1 MNIAVIFAGGVG
13 SRMHSKDRPKQ
24 FLEMY
29 NKPIIIHTLEYF
41 ENHSMIDAIVVVC
54 IKDWIPYL
62 NKLLYKFRIEKV
74 KSVVPGGETGQLS
87 IYNGLKSAKQIA
99 KDEKSIVLIHDG
111 VRPLINEKVI
121 SDNIQSVIKYGSAI
135 TTAKVKET
143 ILVVN
148 EGTAT
153 IDYVPSRNNSRVAK
167 APQSFWLDDILK
179 AHEKALSEGE
189 KNCIDSCTMMQ
200 RYGYDLYLID
210 GPGENIKI
218 TTPEDFYTMR
228 AILEAKENEIKTKD
242 REAYEKEI
250 KKLQEQL
257 KKEEAKVTSLQND
270 LNSSED
276 KKKIAVMEAVKKV
289 EDEKRDLEGKLTQ
302 EKDRAQ
308 FLLTQKDDEIAYY
321 KDLKTRMS
329 TKMVGETL
337 EQHCEIQFN
346 QLRATAFRN
355 AYFEKD
361 NDARSGS
368 KGDYIYRECDEN
380 GVEIISIMFEMKNEM
395 DETATKH
402 KNEDFFK
409 ELDKDRRE
417 KKCEYAVLVSL
428 LEADSELYNGGIVDV
443 SYKYDKMYVVRPQ
456 CFIPMI
462 TLLRNAAMNALVYKQ
477 ELEVIRNQDI
487 DISNFEDS
495 LLQFKNDFSR
505 NYNIAHTHFDKAID
519 EIDKTIDH
527 LQKVKKELL
536 GSDNQLRIAN
546 NKVDEVSVKK
556 LTKNNPTMQAKFKEL

>member
-1 MNIAVIFAGGVG
+1 MAELKCPHCGQAFTVDDTEVSSIIQQIRDKEFQ
-13 SRMHSKDRPKQ
+13 KD
-24 FLEMY
+24 LE
-29 NKPIIIHTLEYF
+29 
-41 ENHSMIDAIVVVC
+41 
-54 IKDWIPYL
+54 
-62 NKLLYKFRIEKV
+62 
-74 KSVVPGGETGQLS
+74 
-87 IYNGLKSAKQIA
+87 
-99 KDEKSIVLIHDG
+99 
-111 VRPLINEKVI
+111 
-121 SDNIQSVIKYGSAI
+121 
-135 TTAKVKET
+135 
-143 ILVVN
+143 
-148 EGTAT
+148 
-153 IDYVPSRNNSRVAK
+153 SRVSELEEHMREK
-167 APQSFWLDDILK
+167 
-179 AHEKALSEGE
+179 HELE
-189 KNCIDSCTMMQ
+189 
-200 RYGYDLYLID
+200 
-210 GPGENIKI
+210 
-218 TTPEDFYTMR
+218 
-228 AILEAKENEIKTKD
+228 LEAKENEIKSQD

-250 KKLQEQL
+250 KKLQDRL
-257 KKEEAKVTSLQND
+257 KKEETKVVSLQND
-270 LNSSED
+270 LNNSED

-302 EKDRAQ
+302 EKDTRQ
-308 FLLTQKDDEIAYY
+308 LLLAQKDEQIAYY

-346 QLRATAFRN
+346 QLRATAFKN

-361 NDARSGS
+361 NDARTGS

-380 GVEIISIMFEMKNEM
+380 DVEIISIMFEMKNEM

-456 CFIPMI
+456 CFIPII
-462 TLLRNAAMNALVYKQ
+462 TLLRNAAMNALIYKQ
-477 ELEVIRNQDI
+477 ELEVVRNQDI
-487 DISNFEDS
+487 DISRFEDN
-495 LLQFKNDFSR
+495 LLQFKNDFGR
-505 NYNIAHTHFDKAID
+505 NYNLAHSHFDKAID

-527 LQKVKKELL
+527 LQKVKKELM

-556 LTKNNPTMQAKFKEL
+556 LTKDNPTMQAKFREVNQG

>member
-1 MNIAVIFAGGVG
+1 MAELKCPHCGQAFTVDDTEVSSIIQQIRDKEFQ
-13 SRMHSKDRPKQ
+13 KD
-24 FLEMY
+24 
-29 NKPIIIHTLEYF
+29 
-41 ENHSMIDAIVVVC
+41 
-54 IKDWIPYL
+54 
-62 NKLLYKFRIEKV
+62 
-74 KSVVPGGETGQLS
+74 
-87 IYNGLKSAKQIA
+87 LKSRVSEMEEHMR
-99 KDEKSIVLIHDG
+99 EK
-111 VRPLINEKVI
+111 
-121 SDNIQSVIKYGSAI
+121 
-135 TTAKVKET
+135 
-143 ILVVN
+143 
-148 EGTAT
+148 
-153 IDYVPSRNNSRVAK
+153 
-167 APQSFWLDDILK
+167 
-179 AHEKALSEGE
+179 HELE
-189 KNCIDSCTMMQ
+189 
-200 RYGYDLYLID
+200 
-210 GPGENIKI
+210 
-218 TTPEDFYTMR
+218 
-228 AILEAKENEIKTKD
+228 LEAKENEIKTKD

-250 KKLQEQL
+250 KKLQERL

-289 EDEKRDLEGKLTQ
+289 EDEKRDLEGKLTK

-462 TLLRNAAMNALVYKQ
+462 TLLRNAAMNAL
-477 ELEVIRNQDI
+477 IM
-487 DISNFEDS
+487 
-495 LLQFKNDFSR
+495 
-505 NYNIAHTHFDKAID
+505 
-519 EIDKTIDH
+519 
-527 LQKVKKELL
+527 
-536 GSDNQLRIAN
+536 
-546 NKVDEVSVKK
+546 VS
-556 LTKNNPTMQAKFKEL
+556 

>member
-1 MNIAVIFAGGVG
+1 MAELKCPHCGQAFTVDDTEVSSIIQQIRDKEFQ
-13 SRMHSKDRPKQ
+13 KD
-24 FLEMY
+24 LE
-29 NKPIIIHTLEYF
+29 
-41 ENHSMIDAIVVVC
+41 
-54 IKDWIPYL
+54 
-62 NKLLYKFRIEKV
+62 
-74 KSVVPGGETGQLS
+74 
-87 IYNGLKSAKQIA
+87 
-99 KDEKSIVLIHDG
+99 
-111 VRPLINEKVI
+111 
-121 SDNIQSVIKYGSAI
+121 
-135 TTAKVKET
+135 
-143 ILVVN
+143 
-148 EGTAT
+148 
-153 IDYVPSRNNSRVAK
+153 SRVSELEEHMREK
-167 APQSFWLDDILK
+167 
-179 AHEKALSEGE
+179 HELE
-189 KNCIDSCTMMQ
+189 
-200 RYGYDLYLID
+200 
-210 GPGENIKI
+210 
-218 TTPEDFYTMR
+218 
-228 AILEAKENEIKTKD
+228 LEAKENEIKSQD

-250 KKLQEQL
+250 KKLQDRL
-257 KKEEAKVTSLQND
+257 KKEETKVVSLQND
-270 LNSSED
+270 LNNSED

-302 EKDRAQ
+302 EKDTRQ
-308 FLLTQKDDEIAYY
+308 RLLAQKDEQIAYY

-380 GVEIISIMFEMKNEM
+380 GIEIISIMFEMKNEM

-456 CFIPMI
+456 CFIPII
-462 TLLRNAAMNALVYKQ
+462 TLLRNAAMNALIYKQ
-477 ELEVIRNQDI
+477 ELEVVRNQDI
-487 DISNFEDS
+487 DISNFEDN

-505 NYNIAHTHFDKAID
+505 NYDLAHNHFDKAIN

-527 LQKVKKELL
+527 LQKVKKELM

-556 LTKNNPTMQAKFKEL
+556 LTKGNPTMQAKFREIHEE